1 HAELSF
7 QEERTS
13 GIVADRL
20 RELSYEVTTGIGP
33 TGLVGVVAD
42 GEGPTVL
49 ARADMDAL
57 PGQGATGLPYASTAT
72 GTDASGEEVPVMH
85 ACGHDMHVTCL
96 LAAAQLLAEHTDA
109 WPGTFIALLQPAEE
123 VGTGAQSMVDDGLA
137 QAIPTPDVAL
147 GQHVMGIPHDTVAR
161 SEEHTSELQ
170 SRFDLVCRLLL
181 EKKNNSIDTH
191 G

>member
-1 HAELSF
+1 RCATLPSPRRHCSSPTPERVQTGRMATTADAVLKELDALVPPHLELYEDLHRHPELSF

-20 RELSYEVTTGIGP
+20 RELGYEVTTGIGP
-33 TGLVGVVAD
+33 TGLVGVLAN

-57 PGQGATGLPYASTAT
+57 PVQEATGLPYASTAT

-109 WPGTFIALLQPAEE
+109 WSGTFIALFQPAEE
-123 VGTGAQSMVDDGLA
+123 VGTGAG
-137 QAIPTPDVAL
+137 
-147 GQHVMGIPHDTVAR
+147 R
-161 SEEHTSELQ
+161 S
-170 SRFDLVCRLLL
+170 RACR
-181 EKKNNSIDTH
+181 DRRRA
-191 G
+191 